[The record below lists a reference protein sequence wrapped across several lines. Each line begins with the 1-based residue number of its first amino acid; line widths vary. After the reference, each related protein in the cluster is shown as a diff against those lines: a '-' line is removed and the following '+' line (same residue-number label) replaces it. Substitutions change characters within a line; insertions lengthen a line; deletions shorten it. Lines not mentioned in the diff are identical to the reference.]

1 MIIFLYHHLLERN
14 RILILKE
21 TIFISEGGILDD
33 FVVMVAYSSLGFTI
47 FCENLNRAL
56 NSRLKACRKVAF
68 VLKKLKELKIE
79 DIVII
84 S

>member
-1 MIIFLYHHLLERN
+1 M
-14 RILILKE
+14 KE

-56 NSRLKACRKVAF
+56 NSRLKACRKVAYDM
-68 VLKKLKELKIE
+68 KKLKELKIK

-84 S
+84 SSKKRQVIVKKYAKIEDC